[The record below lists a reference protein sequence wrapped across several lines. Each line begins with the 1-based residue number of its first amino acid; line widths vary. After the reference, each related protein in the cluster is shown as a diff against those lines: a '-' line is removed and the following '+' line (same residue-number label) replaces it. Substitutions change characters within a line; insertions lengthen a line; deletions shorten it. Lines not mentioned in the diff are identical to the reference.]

1 LSDENRDTEESGKRK
16 MLILEYVQIQFSE
29 ESDKVRLQEIED
41 ELKMSAVEIL
51 NAAAPLLLGSETD

>member
-1 LSDENRDTEESGKRK
+1 